1 MKNATAVMYTAA
13 AAAGGDGATTTT
25 DDDND
30 DDALSAVSQRAS
42 ARVGDDNDY
51 CRR

>member
-13 AAAGGDGATTTT
+13 AAAGDGATTTT
-25 DDDND
+25 DDD